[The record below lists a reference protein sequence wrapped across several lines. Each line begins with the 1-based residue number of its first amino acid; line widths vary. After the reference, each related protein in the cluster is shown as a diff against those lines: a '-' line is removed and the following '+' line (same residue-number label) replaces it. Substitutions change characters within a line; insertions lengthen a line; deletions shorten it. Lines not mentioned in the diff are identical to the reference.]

1 LLLEREAV
9 GRIAEDDDMSSDTTE
24 PSGSPGTRGRR
35 WPGPTIELEATE
47 IKNGGRSAYF
57 GLRFVTPLLSWVSA
71 QKERLTA
78 WWAARTPP
86 DPPWRLIGAIAA
98 GVVLVGLLVFLTG
111 QFSGDETR
119 IRTIEARVARAEQQV
134 RELSGRAPANGVD
147 PKVLDEL
154 TARVAKLEAGGSNT
168 RPPAADPALAN
179 RMATLE
185 GTLKSLEEK
194 IGVVAR
200 RTDDIDL
207 LARDAREKAQA
218 TAAAV
223 AELTQKMAR
232 LSSTSDLD
240 ASVNRIAA
248 LERLVGT
255 VQAELAKRGVGEA
268 GDRPV
273 RLAVT
278 ASALNTAVERGDAFA
293 AELSAAKQLAGDAA
307 ALAPLEPFAATG
319 LPSATALG
327 RELVALT
334 NALAQTS
341 GAPPREGGFLDRL
354 QANAERL
361 VRIRPLDEP
370 PGDDPA
376 AVLTRI
382 EQRALQADLPGA
394 LTELAKLPAP
404 ARAAAQAW
412 IAKAQ
417 ARLAAVAASRRF
429 AADAFAALGKTPEAR

>member
-1 LLLEREAV
+1 MTT
-9 GRIAEDDDMSSDTTE
+9 MSSDTTE

-47 IKNGGRSAYF
+47 IKNGGRSAHF
-57 GLRFVTPLLSWVSA
+57 GLRFVAPFLSWVTA
-71 QKERLTA
+71 QKERLMA

-86 DPPWRLIGAIAA
+86 DPPWRAIGAVVA
-98 GVVLVGLLVFLTG
+98 GVVLVALLVVLAG
-111 QFSGDETR
+111 QFSSDETR
-119 IRTIEARVARAEQQV
+119 IRTIEARIARSEQQV
-134 RELSGRAPANGVD
+134 RELVGRAPTNGVD
-147 PKVLDEL
+147 AKVLDDL
-154 TARVAKLEAGGSNT
+154 TARVAKVEAGASNP
-168 RPPAADPALAN
+168 RSPGADPALAN

-185 GTLKSLEEK
+185 GALKSLEEK

-207 LARDAREKAQA
+207 IARDAREKAA
-218 TAAAV
+218 TSVAAI
-223 AELTQKMAR
+223 AEQTQKMAR
-232 LSSTSDLD
+232 LGSASELD

-248 LERLVGT
+248 LERLIGT
-255 VQAELAKRGVGEA
+255 MQAELAKRGVGET

-293 AELSAAKQLAGDAA
+293 AELAAAKLLAGNAA
-307 ALAPLEPFAATG
+307 ALTPLEPFVATG

-341 GAPPREGGFLDRL
+341 GAPPREGGLLDRL

-394 LTELAKLPAP
+394 LAELAKLPAP

-412 IAKAQ
+412 IANAQ

-429 AADAFAALGKTPEAR
+429 AAEAYAALGKTPEAR

>member
-1 LLLEREAV
+1 
-9 GRIAEDDDMSSDTTE
+9 
-24 PSGSPGTRGRR
+24 
-35 WPGPTIELEATE
+35 
-47 IKNGGRSAYF
+47 
-57 GLRFVTPLLSWVSA
+57 
-71 QKERLTA
+71 
-78 WWAARTPP
+78 
-86 DPPWRLIGAIAA
+86 
-98 GVVLVGLLVFLTG
+98 
-111 QFSGDETR
+111 
-119 IRTIEARVARAEQQV
+119 
-134 RELSGRAPANGVD
+134 
-147 PKVLDEL
+147 
-154 TARVAKLEAGGSNT
+154 
-168 RPPAADPALAN
+168 
-179 RMATLE
+179 MATLE
-185 GTLKSLEEK
+185 GALKSIEEK

-207 LARDAREKAQA
+207 IARDAREKAQG
-218 TAAAV
+218 TAAAI

-232 LSSTSDLD
+232 LSNASDLD
-240 ASVNRIAA
+240 ASVNRIAV
-248 LERLVGT
+248 LERLTGAM
-255 VQAELAKRGVGEA
+255 QAELAKRGIGEA

-278 ASALNTAVERGDAFA
+278 AAALNTAVERGDAFA
-293 AELSAAKQLAGDAA
+293 AELAAAKLLAGDAGV
-307 ALAPLEPFAATG
+307 LAPLEPFAPTG

-376 AVLTRI
+376 AVLVRL
-382 EQRALQADLPGA
+382 EQRAIQADLSGA
-394 LTELAKLPAP
+394 LAELAKLPAP
-404 ARAAAQAW
+404 ARAAAQPW

-429 AADAFAALGKTPEAR
+429 AADAFAALGKTPEGR